1 MSEPLTLL
9 FLTSDVKGFP
19 AIREAK
25 RQGCRTLLV
34 GRLKDQHAAWP
45 RESLDE
51 TFFMP
56 DLSDRRALTNAVSY
70 LARTREIDHIFPLDD
85 FEVVTAAVLR
95 EHLRLPGL
103 GVSLAQ
109 HFRDKLAMRQV
120 AQAGGVRV
128 PAFTPVFNYDRV
140 RDYLARIPGPWL
152 LKPRSEASAMG
163 IRKLERPDELWPALD
178 LLGDEQSHFVLEQY
192 LPGDVFHVDSLV
204 DGGRPVFAIAS
215 QYGRPPLDVYQ
226 GGGVFVTRTLDRA
239 APEAQALLDM
249 NAATARALGLPH
261 GAAHAEFLRAHADG
275 QFYFIECAA
284 RVGGANIAEA
294 VEFAAGLNL
303 WAEWARLEIAHLRR
317 EPYQLPETRAG
328 YAAVMNCLA
337 QQEWPDLSGYND
349 PEVVWKLDKPYHAG
363 LILASPD
370 PARLTALVD
379 DYTQRFSRDFLAV
392 LPPLAKLED

>member
-1 MSEPLTLL
+1 MSAPLTLL

-70 LARTREIDHIFPLDD
+70 LARTRQIDHIFPLDD

-120 AQAGGVRV
+120 AQTGGVRV
-128 PAFTPVFNYDRV
+128 PAFTPVFNYDRL
-140 RDYLARIPGPWL
+140 RDYLARVPGPWL

-204 DGGRPVFAIAS
+204 DDGRPVFAIAS

-249 NAATARALGLPH
+249 NAATLRALGLPH

-303 WAEWARLEIAHLRR
+303 WAEWARLEIAHLRG
-317 EPYQLPETRAG
+317 EPYRLPETRAG
-328 YAAVMNCLA
+328 YAAVINCLA

-379 DYTQRFSRDFLAV
+379 DYTRRFSRDFLAV